1 MSEPPAGLTRSKM
14 TYQRHRP
21 RCYDALHFDFKLI
34 VQAPR
39 LDALTE
45 PSALRKL

>member
-1 MSEPPAGLTRSKM
+1 LKALLTH
-14 TYQRHRP
+14 QRHRP
-21 RCYDALHFDFKLI
+21 RRYDALHFDFKLI